1 MTVIYPSQNYFE
13 DENQNKPD
21 LFDYDLGEEK
31 KLIAEATKEIKKEL
45 LEKWKKRYANTP
57 IFPDKLT
64 RTNPELI
71 NFLLAFKNTLFYN
84 DLAKKF
90 SLAEEQRDIIPQVV
104 WDACVNKNLD
114 NFSISLQNKLNIDQ
128 QKTKEI
134 VNLIEREILG
144 QARVLAARPFTSRG
158 AFAEKQ
164 EIKFLKLSF
173 LPALQKYP
181 KVGEQPVTASPIKL
195 RGFPAPARPSI
206 KNWITDY
213 RENLGAGRHGVV
225 ERGNYL
231 FHSENAKRLSSGER
245 QKLAWI
251 LKSLEEDA
259 PLEIDTSS
267 EIIIFPPS
275 PHSLP
280 GQGEGT
286 RSEGFKRTGG
296 QPVKQTTNNRQ
307 QTTYNQQP
315 TINNLQ
321 SATSSQSI
329 VSPKK
334 SFLQSIFS
342 KKEKQDE
349 IPIPKSTPQKIKKP
363 AFPLAGAA
371 KTEEKNKE
379 TSQPSPAPRKI
390 YKDIKFSRPSF
401 NEINPI
407 GGFEDEFENNS
418 RSGAKINGNKVDL
431 RQ

>member
-1 MTVIYPSQNYFE
+1 MSTYRDKINNLPENVKDFFISDEPMMKIKKSFAVFDINSSQS
-13 DENQNKPD
+13 
-21 LFDYDLGEEK
+21 EK
-31 KLIAEATKEIKKEL
+31 ITKEIGLMYAGDMEIKQLPDLIKKNINIGDNIAYGIAYEINKRIFNKFPDYFKNSEEL
-45 LEKWKKRYANTP
+45 LKQWEQLKSTP
-57 IFPDKLT
+57 VLNEGDAMSNILEQEPWIAEIIQEERKEVET
-64 RTNPELI
+64 R
-71 NFLLAFKNTLFYN
+71 K
-84 DLAKKF
+84 
-90 SLAEEQRDIIPQVV
+90 EEQKKQQANIIKIP
-104 WDACVNKNLD
+104 L
-114 NFSISLQNKLNIDQ
+114 
-128 QKTKEI
+128 
-134 VNLIEREILG
+134 
-144 QARVLAARPFTSRG
+144 
-158 AFAEKQ
+158 
-164 EIKFLKLSF
+164 
-173 LPALQKYP
+173 LPAIQKYP
-181 KVGEQPVTASPIKL
+181 KIGEQPVTASPIKL
-195 RGFPAPARPSI
+195 RSFPAPARPSV
-206 KNWITDY
+206 KNWLADY
-213 RENLGAGRHGVV
+213 RENLGAGHHGVV

-231 FHSENAKRLSSGER
+231 FHGENAKKLNSNER

-259 PLEIDTSS
+259 PLEIDISS
-267 EIIIFPPS
+267 EIIIFPLS
-275 PHSLP
+275 PHPLP
-280 GQGEGT
+280 GRGEGT

-334 SFLQSIFS
+334 SFLKSIFS

-349 IPIPKSTPQKIKKP
+349 IPVPKSIPQEIKNP
-363 AFPLAGAA
+363 EIPLAGAA

-431 RQ
+431 RP